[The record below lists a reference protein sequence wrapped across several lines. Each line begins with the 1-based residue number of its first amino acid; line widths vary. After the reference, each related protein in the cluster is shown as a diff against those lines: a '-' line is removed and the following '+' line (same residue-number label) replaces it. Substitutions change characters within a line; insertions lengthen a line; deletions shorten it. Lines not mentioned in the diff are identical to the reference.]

1 MEPTPPISHSQ
12 DPPPDTGSEWLTTLQ
27 ASEQT
32 GKHRETI
39 RRWIRS
45 GVLQSRDGAG
55 PGSQQEVRRSDLI
68 ALIEKPVRGRS
79 TGGGSQRA
87 ERSQILLA
95 GDRTV
100 VLEEPS
106 G

>member
-1 MEPTPPISHSQ
+1 
-12 DPPPDTGSEWLTTLQ
+12 
-27 ASEQT
+27 
-32 GKHRETI
+32 
-39 RRWIRS
+39 
-45 GVLQSRDGAG
+45 VLQSRDGAG

-68 ALIEKPVRGRS
+68 ALIEKPVRGR
-79 TGGGSQRA
+79 TTGGSQRA